1 MSTSRLMEVNM
12 KRSIAVILC
21 LAFVAPSLT
30 LASVDS
36 KRAAYTGGT
45 ATVFNGAKDPIEG
58 DLNTADSAALTL
70 TARDKPFRGVAL
82 VIPYNRVVDLEY
94 GQKAGRR
101 VGAAVGTAI
110 LLGPLGLLALFSHKR
125 NHYLTIGYKD
135 EADKDQVAVLEI
147 GKDIIRTTLAIME
160 TRTAKKVT
168 YQDEE
173 ARKSGLGK

>member
-1 MSTSRLMEVNM
+1 M
-12 KRSIAVILC
+12 KRSIAAVLC

-70 TARDKPFRGVAL
+70 
-82 VIPYNRVVDLEY
+82 N
-94 GQKAGRR
+94 
-101 VGAAVGTAI
+101 
-110 LLGPLGLLALFSHKR
+110 
-125 NHYLTIGYKD
+125 
-135 EADKDQVAVLEI
+135 
-147 GKDIIRTTLAIME
+147 IRTTLAIME
-160 TRTAKKVT
+160 TRTGKKVT